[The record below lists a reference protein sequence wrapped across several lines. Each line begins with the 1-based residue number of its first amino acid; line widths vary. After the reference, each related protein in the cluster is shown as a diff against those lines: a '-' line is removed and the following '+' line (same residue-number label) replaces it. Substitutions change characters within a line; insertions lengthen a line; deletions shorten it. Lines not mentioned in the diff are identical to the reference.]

1 MSELQGEREVRIGKL
16 NELKEAGINPYPN
29 RYKPEDFS
37 VDIKKRFEE
46 KEEAFSVNVAG
57 RVMLKRVFGKALFM
71 TIRDTKG
78 DIQIYGQKNQLG
90 ESYDILKKKV
100 DVGDII
106 GAKGEV
112 FKTHKGE
119 ISINVMEFQILSKA
133 LNPLPEKFHG
143 LTDKEQRY
151 RQRYVDMIVN
161 PEVRDSFII
170 RSKVIRYFREL
181 LYKREFVEVETP
193 ILQTIPGGAAAKP
206 FVTHHNALGMDL
218 FLRIAPE
225 LYLKRIITGGI
236 ERVFEIGRVFRNEG
250 MSTRHNPEFTILEL
264 YHAYA
269 DFNDMMDIT
278 EQLIAGAVKE
288 IKGDYKI
295 SYQETELDFSLPWKR
310 LRLDESI
317 KEYAGIDVNEHK
329 DVESLKEAAVKAGL
343 DRDMLKDVSYWKLVN
358 ILFDEKVEE
367 KLEGPV
373 FITHYPSETSP
384 LAKPDPENPDF
395 VERFELFIAG
405 REHANAYTE
414 LNDPVL
420 QKENFMNQVKEKDA
434 GDEEAMY
441 YDADFVNCLEHAMPP
456 TGGLGIGIDRV
467 LMLILD
473 TPSIRDTLL
482 FPHMRPEAE

>member
-420 QKENFMNQVKEKDA
+420 QKANFMNQVKEKDA